1 MFNFE
6 ENSIRGKILKLL
18 YKNRQLTKQNI
29 AKKIKA
35 SIPTVISNVNE
46 LLEAGLVE
54 EAGVANSTGGRK
66 PVIVRFLPNSRYM
79 FGVDINSENVKV
91 ILTNLDLEIKYSY
104 EFSIDQ
110 EKNMDSVIDRVAAT
124 VKEAIKVNQINE
136 QAVIGIGF
144 SLQGTVN
151 EEKLI
156 LEWAPNIGI
165 RDINFNKYMEI
176 LKYPIYI
183 ENEANAAALAELN
196 LGIEKEQENLV
207 YISISSGIGAG
218 VVLEDTLYKGKN
230 KRAGEIGHMTLI
242 PNGRKCKCGRRGCF
256 EMYASQKALIK
267 DFNGIN
273 CENIESFQQFFELL
287 NSGDAR
293 AKEYFDNYLNILAVG
308 LQNIILVFDPDYI
321 VLGGEISK
329 FSQFYLDVLR
339 GKVFEE
345 NKFYSKSDLKILP
358 SSLQC
363 DSSILGA
370 ALLPLERGVIFMD
383 KNQ

>member
-110 EKNMDSVIDRVAAT
+110 EKNMDSVIDRVSAI

-165 RDINFNKYMEI
+165 RDINFNKYKEM

-273 CENIESFQQFFELL
+273 YKNIESFQQFFELL
-287 NSGDAR
+287 NAGDAR

-321 VLGGEISK
+321 VLGGEISE

-358 SSLQC
+358 SNLQG

-370 ALLPLERGVIFMD
+370 ALLPLERGIIFMD

>member
-1 MFNFE
+1 
-6 ENSIRGKILKLL
+6 
-18 YKNRQLTKQNI
+18 
-29 AKKIKA
+29 
-35 SIPTVISNVNE
+35 
-46 LLEAGLVE
+46 
-54 EAGVANSTGGRK
+54 
-66 PVIVRFLPNSRYM
+66 
-79 FGVDINSENVKV
+79 
-91 ILTNLDLEIKYSY
+91 
-104 EFSIDQ
+104 
-110 EKNMDSVIDRVAAT
+110 MDSVIDRVAAI

-151 EEKLI
+151 EEKFI

-165 RDINFNKYMEI
+165 RDINFNKYKEI

-218 VVLEDTLYKGKN
+218 VILEDTLYKGKN

-242 PNGRKCKCGRRGCF
+242 PDGRKCKCGRRGCF

-321 VLGGEISK
+321 VLGGEISE

-358 SSLQC
+358 SSLQG

-370 ALLPLERGVIFMD
+370 ALLPLERGIIFMD